1 MGFLLSICFF
11 FFFSTIYTV
20 CENDS
25 IMVKWVL
32 FKLKY
37 FFILVMVKRNN
48 PNVH

>member
-1 MGFLLSICFF
+1 MWGSYRPSVLF
-11 FFFSTIYTV
+11 FFFSTVYTV

-37 FFILVMVKRNN
+37 VFYIGYG
-48 PNVH
+48 